1 MSATRPEQLYDTD
14 FFAWTQAQAKELRR
28 SAKTRPNLPLDL
40 GHIAETIEDLG
51 MSERSAVFSFVR
63 LIMQHFLLA
72 THSPAADQRQHRL
85 DEVDEFRSRIED
97 KEAAAATALPDA
109 CPYTLEQILGDS
121 RHRALS
127 ARRRLVIERRAAI
140 ILYVAA
146 IIPGAAVMQ
155 AASVLHSTGRGV
167 AGPRGAA
174 LVATAEG
181 VAIGAAILV
190 GVVAMTAPV
199 AMEAARALGGRDLP
213 AQRQGMRADADRDR
227 DQGRGGAGGQQQ
239 PGGEA
244 GLAHHSSPCGLP

>member
-97 KEAAAATALPDA
+97 KLTPTIRRDLEAELAAIYGRARRNVTRKMRRYSEAAAATALPDA
-109 CPYTLEQILGDS
+109 CPYTLEQILGDW
-121 RHRALS
+121 
-127 ARRRLVIERRAAI
+127 E
-140 ILYVAA
+140 
-146 IIPGAAVMQ
+146 P
-155 AASVLHSTGRGV
+155 
-167 AGPRGAA
+167 
-174 LVATAEG
+174 
-181 VAIGAAILV
+181 
-190 GVVAMTAPV
+190 
-199 AMEAARALGGRDLP
+199 
-213 AQRQGMRADADRDR
+213 DANR
-227 DQGRGGAGGQQQ
+227 
-239 PGGEA
+239 E
-244 GLAHHSSPCGLP
+244 SE